1 MEYDDNKVGRQENE
15 VADNESPEEV
25 SAFKFGY
32 WPEIF
37 GLLMT
42 LFIVWM
48 IFQ

>member
-1 MEYDDNKVGRQENE
+1 MKYDDNQVDRQDNE
-15 VADNESPEEV
+15 IAVHESPEEV

-32 WPEIF
+32 WPEVVGI
-37 GLLMT
+37 LMT